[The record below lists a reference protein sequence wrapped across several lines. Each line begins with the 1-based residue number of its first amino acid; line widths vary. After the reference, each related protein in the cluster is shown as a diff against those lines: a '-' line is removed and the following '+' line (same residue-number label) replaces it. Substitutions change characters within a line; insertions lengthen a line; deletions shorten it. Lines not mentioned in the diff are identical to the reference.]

1 MEYYRNCITSTNWY
15 NAIRGDQSEPG
26 YNLIKVL
33 INSGF
38 TMMTYGGKAGFY
50 KFCDKTTDD
59 FTHIKGE
66 ILLSPE
72 SNRNWYTYLW
82 GNFTKQGYYYTDTP
96 FFEARYYNYYI
107 TPPSKRPNVD
117 FVFFLLKNGGYFFHL
132 SATSV
137 SDPFPQIK
145 IKNTQPNTDLTW
157 AEKEANSSYY
167 EKTSVQRLNYTLIG
181 IPHVTDSIIDRPCL
195 MFFANH
201 LAEDNTITFINDI
214 DYNNWP
220 NKSGETAITYLDD
233 KMEHFDYQPNICTL
247 VKYPLEDGYIGNLY
261 LMATSPVNKVTEDGM
276 FFSIGNRNFFNIY
289 GNLVVELPADKEDY
303 QWQLR

>member
-1 MEYYRNCITSTNWY
+1 MEYYRNCIAGANWY
-15 NAIRGDQSEPG
+15 NAVKGDQSDPG
-26 YNLIKVL
+26 YNLIRVL
-33 INSGF
+33 INNGF
-38 TMMTYGGKAGFY
+38 TMTEYGGTAGFY
-50 KFCDKTTDD
+50 KFCDKITNDYY
-59 FTHIKGE
+59 HLKGE
-66 ILLSPE
+66 ILLVPE
-72 SNRNWYTYLW
+72 SNRYWYTYHW
-82 GNFTKQGYYYTDTP
+82 GNFTKQGYYYNEGATYID
-96 FFEARYYNYYI
+96 YYI

-137 SDPFPQIK
+137 FDPFPQIK

-157 AEKEANSSYY
+157 ASVEGNTDNHAG
-167 EKTSVQRLNYTLIG
+167 SVQRLNYTLIG
-181 IPHVTDSIIDRPCL
+181 IPPVTDSIIDRPCL
-195 MFFANH
+195 MFFSNN
-201 LAEDNTITFINDI
+201 LAKDNTITFINNI

-220 NKSGETAITYLDD
+220 NKRGETPITYLDD
-233 KMEHFDYQPNICTL
+233 TMEHFDYQPNICTL

-261 LMATSPVNKVTEDGM
+261 LMTTSPVNKVTEDGM

>member
-1 MEYYRNCITSTNWY
+1 MEYYRNCITGANWA
-15 NAIRGDQSEPG
+15 NAIQGDQSDPG
-26 YNLIKVL
+26 YNLIRVL
-33 INSGF
+33 INNGF
-38 TMMTYGGKAGFY
+38 TMTKDGVKVGFS
-50 KFCDKTTDD
+50 KFYDEQLIYYLN
-59 FTHIKGE
+59 IKGE
-66 ILLSPE
+66 IALLPE
-72 SNRNWYTYLW
+72 ANRNWYTFYW
-82 GNFTKQGYYYTDTP
+82 GNFTKQGYYYNEGATYAD
-96 FFEARYYNYYI
+96 YYI

-137 SDPFPQIK
+137 FDPYPQIK

-157 AEKEANSSYY
+157 AETEAQNQSSI
-167 EKTSVQRLNYTLIG
+167 QRLNYTLIG
-181 IPHVTDSIIDRPCL
+181 IPPVTDSIIDRPCL

-201 LAEDNTITFINDI
+201 LAKDNTITFINNI

-220 NKSGETAITYLDD
+220 NKRGETPITYLDD
-233 KMEHFDYQPNICTL
+233 TMEHFDYQPNICTL

-261 LMATSPVNKVTEDGM
+261 LMATSPVNKITEDGM

-289 GNLVVELPADKEDY
+289 GNLVVELPTDKEDY